1 VLERTLSMSFHGL
14 FGALLISVMALV
26 PAAGTFAAGPE
37 RTIEELRDGVYR
49 FTEERHSSVF
59 MVTDEGVVVTD
70 PLNRGAAEWL
80 KGEIARRFDLPVRYV
95 VYSHNHSDHVYGG
108 EVFDGEGVVFVSHR
122 LAQEDLARTKARTR
136 IPDVTFEDE
145 KVIELGG
152 KSVHLRYHGPND
164 GRGSISML
172 FQPAKVLFVVDWITL
187 DRMPWQKLWSFDV
200 DGMIESIREVEA
212 MDFDLIAPG
221 HGPVGT
227 KEKIGVIRR
236 YLEALREAV
245 IEAILAGKEL
255 EEMQRDIRLD
265 EFRRLAH
272 YEDWLP
278 ANIEGMW
285 KELMNESGMSWRP

>member
-1 VLERTLSMSFHGL
+1 MCLHKLFRTLI
-14 FGALLISVMALV
+14 ISLMVLG
-26 PAAGTFAAGPE
+26 PAAGTRAAEPE
-37 RTIEELRDGVYR
+37 RVIEELRDGVYR
-49 FTEERHSSVF
+49 FTEDRHSSVF

-70 PLNRGAAEWL
+70 PLNGGAAEWL
-80 KGEIARRFDLPVRYV
+80 KGEIARRFGLPVRYV
-95 VYSHNHSDHVYGG
+95 IYSHNHSDHVYGG
-108 EVFDGEGVVFVSHR
+108 EVFDGEGVTFVSHR
-122 LAQEDLARTKARTR
+122 LAREDLVRTKARTR
-136 IPDVTFEDE
+136 IPDVVFEDE

-200 DGMIESIREVEA
+200 DGMIESIGEVEV
-212 MDFDLIAPG
+212 MDFDVIAPG

-227 KEKIGVIRR
+227 KGKIVVIRR
-236 YLEALREAV
+236 YLEALRGAV

-255 EEMQRDIRLD
+255 EEMQKEIRLD

-272 YEDWLP
+272 YEEWLP